1 MAYIKQNWLNGETV
15 ATAERM
21 NHIEEGIVDLYNAI
35 FPVGQIV
42 IKGDNEDYS
51 NWLGFTWE
59 RTAVGKVLVG
69 IDSTDT
75 DFNTIGKTS
84 GEKAHKLT
92 IDEMPTH
99 KPTVVMSYTTTQT
112 HTHADGTY
120 AKSFAEG
127 ANPSGG
133 TYEANDERV
142 KIIGGDEPHNNL
154 QPYQVVAYWKRIA

>member
-1 MAYIKQNWLNGETV
+1 MAYIKNVWQDGETI

-21 NHIEEGIVDLYNAI
+21 NHIEDGIADLYNAI

-75 DFNTIGKTS
+75 DFNTIGKTG
-84 GEKAHKLT
+84 GEKTHTLT
-92 IDEMPTH
+92 INEMP
-99 KPTVVMSYTTTQT
+99 K
-112 HTHADGTY
+112 HTHNLKTGARTNAWVEPNY
-120 AKSFAEG
+120 AISYQYQAASTANSSEG
-127 ANPSGG
+127 IENTGG
-133 TYEANDERV
+133 NQ
-142 KIIGGDEPHNNL
+142 PHNNL